1 MVEHRDNHLPDRD
14 ADLDDR
20 SQHERPGR
28 FRHPV
33 VCPLIREDLLLD
45 DPRIHPVSRAD
56 VERLRAVGKCLPK
69 SIQSFYVL
77 WRGNSQ
83 QLVAIRH
90 VAAEYAAK
98 ALPNQ
103 YTSTR
108 RPSGDPNLLDLVA
121 VLAHAAPAHVLACDH
136 PKVAMATNVTMVA
149 VHAKPHSAAL

>member
-14 ADLDDR
+14 ADLDDP

-103 YTSTR
+103 YTSKDLMV
-108 RPSGDPNLLDLVA
+108 RP
-121 VLAHAAPAHVLACDH
+121 
-136 PKVAMATNVTMVA
+136 ATGRGLWRA
-149 VHAKPHSAAL
+149 E

>member
-14 ADLDDR
+14 ADLHDR

-98 ALPNQ
+98 GLPNQ
-103 YTSTR
+103 YTSKDLMV
-108 RPSGDPNLLDLVA
+108 RP
-121 VLAHAAPAHVLACDH
+121 
-136 PKVAMATNVTMVA
+136 ATGRGLWRA
-149 VHAKPHSAAL
+149 E

>member
-56 VERLRAVGKCLPK
+56 VERLRAVGKSLPK

-98 ALPNQ
+98 GLPNQ
-103 YTSTR
+103 YASRT
-108 RPSGDPNLLDLVA
+108 
-121 VLAHAAPAHVLACDH
+121 
-136 PKVAMATNVTMVA
+136 
-149 VHAKPHSAAL
+149 